1 MLGMS
6 EANTPRRPA
15 RGSFVVLVTL
25 VVLWLIWLGW
35 FLLAPDRN
43 PGGQCEG
50 LGFGC
55 TLTPQ
60 DLAEFAGII
69 LLAPFT
75 VLVIAVTA
83 VVRLVRIGKGSAR
96 TGWDLTLGG
105 LLAAAV
111 LTWIAG
117 MVLGAF

>member
-6 EANTPRRPA
+6 EANTPRRPS
-15 RGSFVVLVTL
+15 RGSLVVLVAL

-60 DLAEFAGII
+60 DLAEFAAVI
-69 LLAPFT
+69 LLVPFT
-75 VLVIAVTA
+75 VLVIAVTG
-83 VVRLVRIGKGSAR
+83 VVRLVRIGKGSPR
-96 TGWDLTLGG
+96 SRWDLTLGG

-111 LTWIAG
+111 LMWIAG
-117 MVLGAF
+117 TVVGAI